1 MKSRGMA
8 ILLVVVG
15 LGLGATL
22 LRDQVPVGD
31 ARVAHHPTGVE
42 LVQAEAGGKL
52 VNERNTMQIVQ
63 KYEPGLV
70 FISTEQDVTTQ
81 DPFAWMYGG
90 SDSQTQVQRGV
101 GSGFFVN
108 KAGDILTNYHVVAG
122 AAGGA
127 ANRITI
133 RVMGRS
139 QSVTAKVIGMAPQ
152 YDLALIRPTGLDAKL
167 IRPIPLGNSDALKA
181 GQKTIAMG
189 APFGLDFSVSE
200 GIVSSVARQIPIG
213 FGAGGQGI
221 TQKAIQTDAAIN
233 PGNSGGPLLDSAGNV
248 IGINTQIYSP
258 SGQSAGV
265 AQSAGVGFA
274 IPVNVAKNLL
284 PRLQAAQGRMIS
296 APQLG
301 IVPGL
306 FAQTQRGG
314 MPVGVSALSA
324 AARQQW
330 QLPENGIL
338 VGAVTPGLPAAKAG
352 LRGGTQERQFR
363 GGQVT
368 LGGDVIVAVNGRGVD
383 GIEDLQAVLIDRKQ
397 GDSVTLVG
405 FGTFLVRERA
415 ARTGRN
421 PQTKETIAIAAS
433 KAPAFKPGKALKDAL
448 N

>member
-31 ARVAHHPTGVE
+31 ARVAQPGGAA

-52 VNERNTMQIVQ
+52 ENERNTMQIVQ

-306 FAQTQRGG
+306 LAQTQRGG

-397 GDSVTLVG
+397 GDSVTLKVWNAG
-405 FGTFLVRERA
+405 KTRDVKVTLDA
-415 ARTGRN
+415 T
-421 PQTKETIAIAAS
+421 
-433 KAPAFKPGKALKDAL
+433 AFR
-448 N
+448 

>member
-31 ARVAHHPTGVE
+31 ARVAQPGGAA

-52 VNERNTMQIVQ
+52 ENERNTMQIVQ

-108 KAGDILTNYHVVAG
+108 RAGDILTNYHVVAG

-306 FAQTQRGG
+306 LAQTQRGG

-368 LGGDVIVAVNGRGVD
+368 LGGDVIVAVNGKAVD
-383 GIEDLQAVLIDRKQ
+383 GLEDLQAVLIDRKQ
-397 GDSVTLVG
+397 GDSVTLKVWNAG
-405 FGTFLVRERA
+405 KTRDVKVTLDA
-415 ARTGRN
+415 T
-421 PQTKETIAIAAS
+421 
-433 KAPAFKPGKALKDAL
+433 AFR
-448 N
+448 